1 MQGLFLS
8 ARTRRP
14 MRGLMMALAFT
25 LVTISGFLP
34 FADRAMAG
42 TGDKPLVAGPSEAS
56 GEDLYRR
63 GFYPEAMEEWKK
75 AVREKHDFGAAFRL
89 GEEYLDGKFVPRDI
103 DQALMFYRIGA
114 EGGDRRAQMD
124 YGMMYDKGYG
134 VKPDVAVAAKWYEL
148 SAQQDFVSA
157 QFNIGTMYADG
168 VGVPR
173 DHVKA
178 YMYLLL
184 ASQNGFDQFAGPEL
198 DKLTPK
204 MSSAE
209 IKKASQMARAF
220 RAAHPQQK
228 EGL

>member
-1 MQGLFLS
+1 MQSLILLAG
-8 ARTRRP
+8 TRRP
-14 MRGLMMALAFT
+14 MRGIAMALALSLT
-25 LVTISGFLP
+25 AISSSVL
-34 FADRAMAG
+34 FAEHAFAE
-42 TGDKPLVAGPSEAS
+42 TGDKPMVAGPSEAS
-56 GEDLYRR
+56 GEDLYHR

-75 AVREKHDFGAAFRL
+75 AVREKHDFGAAYRL

-114 EGGDRRAQMD
+114 EGGDKRAQMD

-134 VKPDVAVAAKWYEL
+134 VKPDMAVAAKWYEL

-157 QFNIGTMYADG
+157 QFNIGTMYEDG

-173 DHVKA
+173 DPIKA

-184 ASQNGFDQFAGPEL
+184 ASQNGFAQFAGPEL

-204 MSSAE
+204 LSSAE
-209 IKKASQMARAF
+209 IKKASQMARDF

-228 EGL
+228 EAP